1 MNKIMMILR
10 VLLSIPKTIYFNFVV
25 FDFKTAILLPIYVD
39 NSISSKGIYKNAI
52 TIDCSYKKTFMIKFG
67 IGGSKAI
74 RGKRGIIYVN
84 HKQKGK
90 IIFLG
95 KAKFGTGIV
104 LYNNSGTTIFDD
116 NFSSNKNCFISCDY
130 NVKFGKDVLLG
141 WNINIRD
148 SDGHKIIETSNK
160 KIINNINIGNHV
172 WICSNVDILK
182 GTQIGDNCIIG
193 YRSLVCGLKCEDG
206 KLIAGV
212 PAKIIKNDVNWIK

>member
-39 NSISSKGIYKNAI
+39 NSISIKGIYKNAI

-90 IIFLG
+90 IIFLE
-95 KAKFGTGIV
+95 KQNLVQV
-104 LYNNSGTTIFDD
+104 LYYIITQEQLYLMTI
-116 NFSSNKNCFISCDY
+116 SQA
-130 NVKFGKDVLLG
+130 
-141 WNINIRD
+141 IRIALFRV
-148 SDGHKIIETSNK
+148 IIM
-160 KIINNINIGNHV
+160 
-172 WICSNVDILK
+172 
-182 GTQIGDNCIIG
+182 
-193 YRSLVCGLKCEDG
+193 
-206 KLIAGV
+206 
-212 PAKIIKNDVNWIK
+212 

>member
-1 MNKIMMILR
+1 M
-10 VLLSIPKTIYFNFVV
+10 
-25 FDFKTAILLPIYVD
+25 
-39 NSISSKGIYKNAI
+39 
-52 TIDCSYKKTFMIKFG
+52 
-67 IGGSKAI
+67 
-74 RGKRGIIYVN
+74 
-84 HKQKGK
+84 
-90 IIFLG
+90 
-95 KAKFGTGIV
+95 
-104 LYNNSGTTIFDD
+104 
-116 NFSSNKNCFISCDY
+116 
-130 NVKFGKDVLLG
+130 KFGKDVLLG

-212 PAKIIKNDVNWIK
+212 PAKIIKNDVNLIK